1 VKMILETA
9 LTFAPQDGRIHYY
22 YSQVLGGMGDFARAF
37 VHADQAMA
45 AADADAREF
54 ATVNAGR
61 LRYMA
66 GDYDWVLAHYARYLE
81 AHPDHWLAHFYRS
94 LAFGAKGRFHE
105 ALVEAKLSMPV
116 TQGGDAGGVGM
127 LALAYANAGQ
137 RDTARELLNEL
148 LQRDARHEHVVEYR
162 IAAVYE
168 ALGERDEAFRWLDK
182 DIDDRDG
189 LGSWLVWLNHDPI
202 WKSARSDRRFQDI
215 KRRAGWAK

>member
-1 VKMILETA
+1 VKMILEAA

-37 VHADQAMA
+37 VHAGQAMA
-45 AADADAREF
+45 AADADVREF

-94 LAFGAKGRFHE
+94 LAFGAKGRFQE
-105 ALVEAKLSMPV
+105 ALVEAKRSMPV